1 MVLGQPLLCRPD
13 GAIDPHVFI
22 DRRGD
27 DATPHLLW
35 KDDSNARGARTTIFL
50 QRLRA
55 DGLGLEGAPKPLL
68 SNDPAGWE
76 GPLVEV
82 SSLVL
87 DVFISAASRLHLDCI
102 STASR
107 LHLGCISAASR
118 LHLDYISTTSRL
130 HLACR
135 LPGLCSTPRACR
147 TTTSSSTLPTPSMGP
162 STQSAALEAEDAF
175 LYCNTAASTREDTHS
190 AVSDRFALRLHS
202 LYLCRSFSHSALNTL
217 HNTVLPPSCWCI

>member
-1 MVLGQPLLCRPD
+1 MGGMVLGQPLLCRPD

-107 LHLGCISAASR
+107 RISAASR
-118 LHLDYISTTSRL
+118 LPLCCLSAASRL
-130 HLACR
+130 DEAV
-135 LPGLCSTPRACR
+135 G
-147 TTTSSSTLPTPSMGP
+147 
-162 STQSAALEAEDAF
+162 LEAVVVADAP
-175 LYCNTAASTREDTHS
+175 LTHLEGEKRRE
-190 AVSDRFALRLHS
+190 RR
-202 LYLCRSFSHSALNTL
+202 RRR
-217 HNTVLPPSCWCI
+217 

>member
-118 LHLDYISTTSRL
+118 LHLDYISVASRL
-130 HLACR
+130 QAPWLV
-135 LPGLCSTPRACR
+135 LD
-147 TTTSSSTLPTPSMGP
+147 TSSVPHYYFLFYSANAFNGP
-162 STQSAALEAEDAF
+162 KYAVGGPRSGRRILVLQLALER
-175 LYCNTAASTREDTHS
+175 TRIQP
-190 AVSDRFALRLHS
+190 
-202 LYLCRSFSHSALNTL
+202 YP
-217 HNTVLPPSCWCI
+217 TVLLFGCTHCISVARSHTAL

>member
-1 MVLGQPLLCRPD
+1 M
-13 GAIDPHVFI
+13 FI

-87 DVFISAASRLHLDCI
+87 DVSISAAFRLHLDCI
-102 STASR
+102 S
-107 LHLGCISAASR
+107 AASR
-118 LHLDYISTTSRL
+118 PHFCCASRYLQASRRRRRPAQRLRRAAASRGSTRSVDQRL
-130 HLACR
+130 F
-135 LPGLCSTPRACR
+135 T
-147 TTTSSSTLPTPSMGP
+147 
-162 STQSAALEAEDAF
+162 AAAVNRRRFLEARRGGEAE
-175 LYCNTAASTREDTHS
+175 LKSR
-190 AVSDRFALRLHS
+190 R
-202 LYLCRSFSHSALNTL
+202 
-217 HNTVLPPSCWCI
+217 